1 MVIEADRCGVLFV
14 INKIEN
20 KEMTERERESNERG
34 RTGGGG
40 GWEGGWE
47 GRRRGDRKK
56 AKKNNSNVPLFEAL
70 EFDLSNWIA
79 SCCFRA

>member
-34 RTGGGG
+34 RTGGGWG
-40 GWEGGWE
+40 DGKVVGREEEGGI
-47 GRRRGDRKK
+47 GRKRKK
-56 AKKNNSNVPLFEAL
+56 NSNAPVFEAL

>member
-40 GWEGGWE
+40 GGKVVGREEEGGI
-47 GRRRGDRKK
+47 GRKRKK
-56 AKKNNSNVPLFEAL
+56 QFKRTAL
-70 EFDLSNWIA
+70 RGS
-79 SCCFRA
+79 